1 MHPLMT
7 SDLPPPAD
15 MKNLKERT
23 TKAQTEVPRKPP
35 EKSSSLT
42 LVTADLFKLFFF
54 FQVSQLPSCSAVSLV
69 VYIAPALYFSFFP
82 TPDPSVQGKL

>member
-42 LVTADLFKLFFF
+42 LVTADLFKLVFFF
-54 FQVSQLPSCSAVSLV
+54 KFL
-69 VYIAPALYFSFFP
+69 SFHP
-82 TPDPSVQGKL
+82 VQQYLLSFT